1 MLTSAMM
8 WIHPIRCRLMNWK
21 DGVFA
26 LVRDREMTGEMYRV
40 LLVLLAVGD
49 GRDPVYLSQREIGEI
64 CDMRQQNVG
73 RSLSKLAEKGIVRK
87 EYREDRICYLVAEY
101 FGMER

>member
-1 MLTSAMM
+1 
-8 WIHPIRCRLMNWK
+8 MNWK

-40 LLVLLAVGD
+40 LLVLLAQGD
-49 GRDPVYLSQREIGEI
+49 GTAAVYLSQREIGEI
-64 CDMRQQNVG
+64 CNMRQQNVG

>member
-1 MLTSAMM
+1 
-8 WIHPIRCRLMNWK
+8 MNWK

-49 GRDPVYLSQREIGEI
+49 GRDPVFLSQREIGEI

-87 EYREDRICYLVAEY
+87 GYREDRICYLVVEY
-101 FGMER
+101 FGVLSN

>member
-1 MLTSAMM
+1 
-8 WIHPIRCRLMNWK
+8 MNWK

-49 GRDPVYLSQREIGEI
+49 GRDPVFLSQREIGEI

-73 RSLSKLAEKGIVRK
+73 RSLFKLTGKGIVRK
-87 EYREDRICYLVAEY
+87 EYREDRICYLVVEY
-101 FGMER
+101 FGILSN